1 MTVEEK
7 LFVRKATGLVREIGL
22 LTSILITLTF
32 TIGLGWQKRI
42 FQFSGKAIVAENQYV
57 AGINPMVMAF
67 IIVGVVVLLSIYAFG
82 AMTAAMPRSG
92 GGYVTISRVV
102 HPYVG
107 YIGAWLEYLATAVS
121 FGLIAVAVMEVVIF
135 LFPSLIGFNNSW
147 WTDSANSG
155 LAEAALIGVG
165 ALVVAIFTGIALF
178 GVSLTGKLL
187 QIMFW
192 VPAVLTLAVYGFLIS
207 STPAALTSGLKTVY
221 SVSDPTSATQFALS
235 HGMASSFSGGYW
247 GSVFVAILGAYWA
260 YEGYA
265 ASTFVAGEIKE
276 ANRNLPRSLFI
287 AGIIIVGVYASASAL
302 LFRSASSVGSVVQ
315 GGNTYSFFDAWAW
328 MSYGNSSVLS
338 AFNSAFTASLPKAW
352 LPFVAA
358 GVASGIGEGWFIP
371 ALVIFAL
378 FWVMNDIPPFILTA
392 SRIMFA
398 MAFDRILPPKLADV
412 NERWHSPIWAILVT
426 GIIAFVGVLGEAEGD
441 YGQIANF
448 SPALSSIVAAGVPTT
463 DLWDM
468 VFFAL
473 FALTAVILPFRRKDI
488 YERSPFK
495 PQIGKFP
502 LLALIGAVAFLGNI
516 GLMVV
521 ELYTPSGYD
530 LKDLWTTASGGLFD
544 PAAFNSG
551 ASSPFWFTIVLVI
564 VLSVF
569 YFAYRARN
577 RKAGVNYTT
586 IYTQI
591 PPE

>member
-1 MTVEEK
+1 LAEEK

-22 LTSILITLTF
+22 LTSIIITLSY

-42 FQFSGKAIVAENQYV
+42 FQFSGKAIVPSNKYLF
-57 AGINPMVMAF
+57 GINPMVMAF
-67 IIVGVVVLLSIYAFG
+67 LLVGVVVLFSIYAFG

-107 YIGAWLEYLATAVS
+107 YMGAWLEYLATAVS

-147 WTDSANSG
+147 WTASANSG
-155 LAEAALIGVG
+155 YAEAALIGIG
-165 ALVVAIFTGIALF
+165 ALVVAIFTGIAVF

-187 QIMFW
+187 QAMFW
-192 VPAVLTLAVYGFLIS
+192 VPAILTVSVYGFLIS
-207 STPAALTSGLKTVY
+207 STPAALTAGLSTIY
-221 SVSDPTSATQFALS
+221 SVSDPAKVTQSALS
-235 HGMASSFSGGYW
+235 QGMASSFTGGYW
-247 GSVFVAILGAYWA
+247 GAVFVATLGAYWA

-287 AGIIIVGVYASASAL
+287 AAIIIVAVYTTASAL
-302 LFRSASSVGSVVQ
+302 LYHSASSVGSVTQ
-315 GGNTYSFFDAWAW
+315 GGNTYSFFDAWSW
-328 MSYGNSSVLS
+328 MSYGNSTALS
-338 AFNSAFTASLPKAW
+338 TFNTATGAQLPKAW
-352 LPFVAA
+352 LPFDAA
-358 GVASGIGEGWFIP
+358 GVASGIGAGWFLP

-378 FWVMNDIPPFILTA
+378 FWVMNDIPPFILA
-392 SRIMFA
+392 GSRIMFA
-398 MAFDRILPPKLADV
+398 MSFDRILPSKLANV
-412 NERWHSPIWAILVT
+412 NEKYHSPIWAIVVT

-441 YGQIANF
+441 YSQIANF

-468 VFFAL
+468 AFFAL
-473 FALTAVILPFRRKDI
+473 FALTAIILPFRRKDI
-488 YERSPFK
+488 YDRSPFK
-495 PQIGKFP
+495 PQIGKLP
-502 LLALIGAVAFLGNI
+502 LLAVIGAIAFLGNVV
-516 GLMVV
+516 LMGV

-530 LKDLWTTASGGLFD
+530 LKDLWTASPGGLFD

-551 ASSPFWFTIVLVI
+551 ASSPFWFTIALLI
-564 VLSVF
+564 FLTLF
-569 YFAYRARN
+569 YVAYRARN
-577 RKAGVNYTT
+577 RKAGVNYQT